1 MVWVVSVNN
10 VSHRDSNQ
18 EPLPIFLFHTEISA
32 KKCFDNLIN
41 EYKGYGF
48 NKDDEFSDDNTY
60 ASSYQDQELYISIE
74 EMEIKD

>member
-1 MVWVVSVNN
+1 
-10 VSHRDSNQ
+10 
-18 EPLPIFLFHTEISA
+18 
-32 KKCFDNLIN
+32 LIN